1 MHRDPDELSIRN
13 VLAAGV
19 ARLRVA
25 NEKRRQNA
33 EEERIYRHHRAT
45 GAGVATASRLTSA
58 EVEGRR
64 HLDAA
69 FVDFTRRKANDS
81 NLYWPH
87 FRDEW
92 IAKNT
97 KVMERDTRLGKQ
109 GAKAVIGVLR
119 DDDAAVQQQVRYEK
133 ELAGPDGFDQFCS
146 GIKFIFYII
155 AAVFGGFAVW
165 GIFFS

>member
-1 MHRDPDELSIRN
+1 MHRDPDDLTIGN

-19 ARLRVA
+19 ARLRIA

-64 HLDAA
+64 HLDAV
-69 FVDFTRRKANDS
+69 FVEFTRLRAKNPS
-81 NLYWPH
+81 LYWPT

-97 KVMERDTRLGKQ
+97 KVMERDTRLGRQ

-133 ELAGPDGFDQFCS
+133 ELAGPDGFDQFARVMKW
-146 GIKFIFYII
+146 GFYI
-155 AAVFGGFAVW
+155 ACWGFAAAGFISLVT
-165 GIFFS
+165 